1 MTLLWRL
8 LRQRSAVDKALVE
21 TMLDH
26 ARSSWC

>member
-8 LRQRSAVDKALVE
+8 LRQRRADKALVE